1 MQISTGYWLTKI
13 RLHHWHAATDL
24 EIDIPMGNGLH
35 LEGDTGVGK
44 TTILDAVM
52 WALIGDERKVAFN
65 KAASSREA
73 GSARTL
79 LGYVRCEEGN
89 HLYRRERGTAHVL
102 LEFTHSQSGNH
113 VIIGS
118 LIDYTPED
126 RDPLFIIAQLPLS
139 TELIATPNGQV
150 YSIREF
156 EKFVQKRYVEKVQYF
171 HRAADYREGLSKY
184 FGLLPKRFFEILSH
198 LTGQHDQP
206 NLDTFIRGVLFEDDP
221 LNLDDLKE
229 QVNELRKANQEL
241 EDAQKRHSALIQIN
255 DAERA
260 WEDKSLRYKIYQICE
275 LLAQFAQE
283 QQEQDNDENQIKAL
297 DCGLLDANKDLDEAI
312 AQVNIADQDYREW
325 ISRQRIESR
334 TSELENIQGQI
345 SLLQPSINA
354 LLEQDKQQQKTL
366 SNLVVWAQT
375 LPNLFKGFL
384 HITQQ
389 EQPKA
394 LIDLGNILG
403 NAPESLDLAELRVSL
418 NSLSNWTA
426 YTRSEIDQQR
436 KSYKNQVEQKHSYL
450 EAIHQG
456 KVPNQ
461 RAYLVR
467 DHLRNR
473 FGHVEVLCDLIESA
487 DPEWQPVVEMMM
499 GARLF
504 SLVTKEDNYDKCLQ
518 EFLTLPTDM
527 VDGVHLTRP
536 YDALRN
542 QTITPDSLASKVS
555 ASNPLA
561 RGLLNYHLNRWWACN
576 VDEEAVRAD
585 RSAVTRRGVIVS
597 GGTIQRR
604 RLPQIAE
611 LAIGA
616 EARNAQRL
624 QISQDLQSLENELRK
639 LNGIYEDLEFL
650 EKNIS
655 ANGYQLESLSPKLK
669 AQLEQK
675 QIELQ
680 NLQNRAALIESSTN
694 FVFLAEQVAI
704 SKTNYQKAVAQQ
716 ERLKTKIANDQ
727 KLLDNLR
734 QEAEQLNVQ
743 IIRTK
748 QKLEDLKPDEISW
761 QIEYTQR
768 SALAKNLLELTASMH
783 ALSQEISQQIL
794 VAWDQITDRVNRYV
808 IQYRPQM
815 QSLNNQER
823 LRICLR
829 EYQDMQDVQI
839 KQLTDAVSK
848 LRQKSEDILFRKFID
863 KLRRAHREIDQDIR
877 KTNKTV
883 DPVLLGRRRYRFTKQ
898 PISGDIVRQ
907 VLEMVHDYDRFSAE
921 NAGMDL
927 TGQLREK
934 YPDLITRLFNLF
946 APPNDALNA
955 DDARLKNILLTP
967 ARYFIFDL
975 DVSEDNRDWTP
986 LSHIYR
992 KGSGGEHQNPLY
1004 VVLVATMLQIYEN
1017 NENRPRLLVLDEA
1030 FSKAPGSSI
1039 NGIQMMLEQGLQPL
1053 VSTPIGRPEVEEI
1066 VGYTLHVYRDPE
1078 QRLRTATTQEIQRA
1092 VHRGRLAGKISDTEK
1107 SK

>member
-1 MQISTGYWLTKI
+1 MQTSTGYWLTKI

-24 EIDIPMGNGLH
+24 EIDIPMGSGLH

-79 LGYVRCEEGN
+79 HGYVRCEEGN
-89 HLYRRERGTAHVL
+89 HVYRRDNGTAHVL
-102 LEFTHSQSGNH
+102 MEFTHAQTGEH

-126 RDPLFIIAQLPLS
+126 RDPLFIIAQMPLS
-139 TELIATPNGQV
+139 TELIATANGQV

-156 EKFVQKRYVEKVQYF
+156 EKFVQKRYAEKVQYF
-171 HRAADYREGLSKY
+171 HRAGDYREGLSKY

-206 NLDTFIRGVLFEDDP
+206 NLDTFIRGVLFEDEP

-229 QVNELRKANQEL
+229 QVNELRKANLEL
-241 EDAQKRHSALIQIN
+241 EDAQKRHSTLIQIN
-255 DAERA
+255 DAVRA
-260 WEDKSLRYKIYQICE
+260 WEDKSLRHKVYQICE
-275 LLAQFAQE
+275 LQAQLAKD
-283 QQEQDNDENQIKAL
+283 QQEQNNAEKQIQSLNSGLVEANQ
-297 DCGLLDANKDLDEAI
+297 NLDEAI
-312 AQVNIADQDYREW
+312 VQVSVADKNYQDW
-325 ISRQRIESR
+325 IFRQRSESR
-334 TSELENIQGQI
+334 TSELENIKNQTE
-345 SLLQPSINA
+345 LLQPEVTA
-354 LLEQDKQQQKTL
+354 LLEQDKLQQKTL
-366 SNLVVWAQT
+366 SNLIVWVQT
-375 LPNLFKGFL
+375 LPGLFKGFVSL
-384 HITQQ
+384 SQQ

-394 LIDLGNILG
+394 LTELGDLLGKQAEKIDAAAFRASI
-403 NAPESLDLAELRVSL
+403 
-418 NSLSNWTA
+418 NSLSNWMA

-436 KSYKNQVEQKHSYL
+436 KTSKVEIEQKQSQL
-450 EAIHQG
+450 DAIHQG
-456 KVPNQ
+456 RVPNQ
-461 RAYLVR
+461 RAYVVR

-473 FGHVEVLCDLIESA
+473 FGRVEVLCDLVESA
-487 DPEWQPVVEMMM
+487 DAEWQPVVEMMM

-504 SLVTKEDNYDKCLQ
+504 SLVADDGNYDVCLK

-536 YDALRN
+536 RDALRN
-542 QTITPDSLASKVS
+542 QTISPDSLASKVN
-555 ASNPLA
+555 ASNPVA
-561 RGLLNYHLNRWWACN
+561 RGLLNYHLNRWWACDT
-576 VDEEAVRAD
+576 DEEAVQSD
-585 RSAVTRRGVIVS
+585 RSAVTPRGVIVS

-604 RLPQIAE
+604 RIPRMEE
-611 LAIGA
+611 LAIGVD
-616 EARNAQRL
+616 ARNNQRER
-624 QISQDLQSLENELRK
+624 ISQDLQSFENSLRELDT
-639 LNGIYEDLEFL
+639 IYKDLEIL
-650 EKNIS
+650 EKNIGS
-655 ANGYQLESLSPKLK
+655 NGSQLDRLNPELKIQLER
-669 AQLEQK
+669 K
-675 QIELQ
+675 QTELQ
-680 NLQNRAALIESSTN
+680 NLREQAALIESSTN
-694 FVFLAEQVAI
+694 FIFLGEQVAI
-704 SKTNYQKAVAQQ
+704 AKTNYQKAVGQQ
-716 ERLKTKIANDQ
+716 ERLKTKIGNDQ
-727 KLLDNLR
+727 RLLDDFQR
-734 QEAEQLNVQ
+734 ETEQLNIQVVG
-743 IIRTK
+743 TK
-748 QKLEDLKPDEISW
+748 QKLDDLKPDEISW
-761 QIEYTQR
+761 QVEYTQR
-768 SALAKNLLELTASMH
+768 SALAKNLIELIASMH
-783 ALSQEISQQIL
+783 ALSVDIGQQIAA
-794 VAWDQITDRVNRYV
+794 AWDQTIDRVNRYV

-829 EYQDMQDVQI
+829 EFQDMQDVQI

-848 LRQKSEDILFRKFID
+848 LREKSEDILFRKFID
-863 KLRRAHREIDQDIR
+863 RLRRAHREIEQDIR

-898 PISGDIVRQ
+898 PISGDTVRQ

-927 TGQLREK
+927 TGQLRDK
-934 YPDLITRLFNLF
+934 YPDLISRLFNLF

-1092 VHRGRLAGKISDTEK
+1092 VHRGRLAGIISEADGK
-1107 SK
+1107 